1 MTALKSLFFLILVPG
16 LFVIAIPLA
25 YLRVGPQVETGVLA
39 WLAIPLWLVGWT
51 VIIWC
56 FRDFLVKGRGTPAPF
71 DPPKELV
78 ATGPY
83 RYVRNPM
90 YGGVEL
96 ALTANFL
103 WFGYWWM
110 LAYAAFLFA
119 TFHLFILFY
128 EEPGLKQRFGASYE
142 EYCRAVPRWI
152 PRLFPSTK
160 DTKATK

>member
-16 LFVIAIPLA
+16 VFVILIPLA
-25 YLRVGPQVETGVLA
+25 YLRIGPQVKTGLLA
-39 WLAIPLWLVGWT
+39 YLAIPLWLVGWT

-71 DPPKELV
+71 DPPRELV
-78 ATGPY
+78 TTGPY

-90 YGGVEL
+90 YVGVEF
-96 ALTANFL
+96 ALLGNFL

-119 TFHLFILFY
+119 MSHHFILFY
-128 EEPGLKQRFGASYE
+128 EAPGLRKRFGASYE
-142 EYCRAVPRWI
+142 AYLGEVPRWM
-152 PRLFPSTK
+152 PRFVPSGQGSGL
-160 DTKATK
+160 AG